1 MVAKIIWWSQ
11 QKTQGICQ
19 VVDEHGIV
27 SKYFLLESQIV
38 QRPQQIR
45 VGYYA
50 KFRDVLA
57 PRRPDLLPV
66 AVNVVVSEHPFAE
79 HAGVDALKAGA
90 E

>member
-1 MVAKIIWWSQ
+1 MVAKILWWNS

-19 VVDEHGIV
+19 VVDEHGV
-27 SKYFLLESQIV
+27 VQKYFLLESQIV

-45 VGYYA
+45 AGYYA

-66 AVNVVVSEHPFAE
+66 AVNVVVSERAFVE
-79 HAGVDALKAGA
+79 HAGVDALKAGV
-90 E
+90 